1 MKGMECYTGAFENE
15 AYRQQIVRDL
25 DQYRMELEVAKAAFD
40 ELDAENQREI
50 AIQRQVDLIESKK
63 QSSKLTNQINDA
75 QKAEAGLE
83 GEELVAAQ
91 AATQALRDAKT
102 KLDGEYAIMEEAGA
116 QYQVDSLTKN
126 IDDLDQYILNLRG
139 NVSYAQENAA
149 YFREELKKDS
159 TPEDEKKFIEEE
171 AKTYEQ

>member
-63 QSSKLTNQINDA
+63 QSSKLTN
-75 QKAEAGLE
+75 
-83 GEELVAAQ
+83 
-91 AATQALRDAKT
+91 
-102 KLDGEYAIMEEAGA
+102 
-116 QYQVDSLTKN
+116 
-126 IDDLDQYILNLRG
+126 
-139 NVSYAQENAA
+139 
-149 YFREELKKDS
+149 
-159 TPEDEKKFIEEE
+159 
-171 AKTYEQ
+171 